1 MFGRLVGCRLVF
13 FLISELVRLFVWL
26 DEGQM
31 KKEKEYLG
39 VTNAAKSC
47 VFFIQSISFIT
58 EVSNIER
65 RIGKT
70 PSG

>member
-1 MFGRLVGCRLVF
+1 MCSDVSLVFMFGRLVGRRLVF

-39 VTNAAKSC
+39 VKNAAKSC
-47 VFFIQSISFIT
+47 VFEFLLSPYHSPL
-58 EVSNIER
+58 R
-65 RIGKT
+65 
-70 PSG
+70 